1 MGCAGTLLDG
11 LGERSVEPGF
21 AQVSVHID
29 PRTSSPRLFDAAET
43 VLSPLLVI
51 GTVLGVL
58 FVATRLQMRLGGA
71 SMLTVQ
77 PPTRL
82 DADALDHANPHPVRD
97 ECMPGLVVGQ
107 ASASW

>member
-11 LGERSVEPGF
+11 LGERSVEAGF
-21 AQVSVHID
+21 AQVSVHVD
-29 PRTSSPRLFDAAET
+29 PRTTSPRLFDAAET

-51 GTVLGVL
+51 GTVLGAL
-58 FVATRLQMRLGGA
+58 FVATRLQMRLSGA
-71 SMLTVQ
+71 SMLTAQ

-82 DADALDHANPHPVRD
+82 DADALDHANLHPVRD
-97 ECMPGLVVGQ
+97 ECMPGPVVGQ